1 MAAPMVLLI
10 ALEESWLG
18 ISRLPAGL
26 KKAGFEVVAFCIP
39 GSYLSQ
45 TRYIDRHIFWDKHQR
60 GARLRAAR
68 AIVQAIKSLQP
79 TLVIPGDEEAV
90 MLLHKIYAL
99 ASRFSLTGRTR
110 ETLARSLTD
119 PQALSAVLMKDAFSE
134 FAARC
139 GVRVPKNEVVPTA
152 DAAIA
157 IAQDWGYPVVLKQS
171 LGYAGGNVLICHDD
185 GELRRAFESFQPK
198 VIAPTGWKGRL
209 KGKLLGASS
218 TLDDRVSIQQFI
230 QGPTALFSFAADRGT
245 LLRYVAAIQV
255 RCHPPKTGPSCVVR
269 TMASAEME
277 RFARSMA
284 KALNFSGFGGFD
296 FILDDATGQAY
307 ALECQPRPVYLTNVG
322 ALCGANLPEALF
334 AQLTGTDPGPQPA
347 IAETTVALFPNEYNR
362 DPNSEY
368 LTSGLHDIP
377 WDDPDLVK
385 ALHPT
390 YYAEFA
396 QSMGHLASLLMVLL
410 AGPLLHV
417 VHGACAIAP
426 STLL

>member
-1 MAAPMVLLI
+1 MAAPIAFLI

-45 TRYIDRHIFWDKHQR
+45 TRYIDRHIFWEKHQR
-60 GARLRAAR
+60 GARLRAAQ
-68 AIVQAIKSLQP
+68 AIVGAIKTVQP
-79 TLVIPGDEEAV
+79 TIIIPGDEEAV

-110 ETLARSLTD
+110 DTLARSLTNPHD
-119 PQALSAVLMKDAFSE
+119 LSAVLMKDAFSE

-139 GVRVPKNEVVPTA
+139 GVRVPKNEVVPHA
-152 DAAIA
+152 EAAIA
-157 IAQDWGYPVVLKQS
+157 IARDWGYPVVLKQS

-198 VIAPTGWKGRL
+198 VIAPTGWKGLL
-209 KGKLLGASS
+209 KRKLLGSS
-218 TLDDRVSIQQFI
+218 SALDDRVSIQQFI

-277 RFARSMA
+277 QFARSMA
-284 KALNFSGFGGFD
+284 HALNFSGFGGFD

-307 ALECQPRPVYLTNVG
+307 ALECQPRPVYLTNIG

-334 AQLTGTDPGPQPA
+334 AQLTGQEPGPQPA

-362 DPNSEY
+362 DPHSEY
-368 LTSGLHDIP
+368 LETGYHDIP

-385 ALHPT
+385 ALHPA
-390 YYAEFA
+390 YYAQFA
-396 QSMGHLASLLMVLL
+396 QSMGQVASLLVLL
-410 AGPLLHV
+410 MLAPAAYAYGN
-417 VHGACAIAP
+417 AAAIAAQ
-426 STLL
+426 SIL